1 VKAGIALDYGDTF
14 GRTALWFAASRGH
27 KSITRLLLANGNCTN
42 IPDCEGERPTEIA
55 AKEGHWDVLDEIME
69 HNPTI
74 GPEGTEY
81 LRSQLFG
88 ASESGELEVVRIILK
103 CGINVNTTNDYGYQ
117 LLQVAANS
125 GQIGI
130 FRLLLK
136 SGANVNTRDKRGKTP
151 LIIAAEKRTC

>member
-1 VKAGIALDYGDTF
+1 
-14 GRTALWFAASRGH
+14 
-27 KSITRLLLANGNCTN
+27 LANGSCTN
-42 IPDCEGERPTEIA
+42 IPDCEGERPIEIA

-81 LRSQLFG
+81 LRSQLFE
-88 ASESGELEVVRIILK
+88 ASESGGLEVVPIILK
-103 CGINVNTTNDYGYQ
+103 CGINVNMPNEYGYTP
-117 LLQVAANS
+117 LHVAANS

-136 SGANVNTRDKRGKTP
+136 SGANANKRDKRGKTP